1 MYRYLFISIACINFI
16 HADETHIEK
25 KSLTLNQ
32 NQSKNKLPTLEILP
46 AGSILKNIRIPR
58 FNEDY
63 TNHSLLKAEQ
73 LEVISAN
80 EIKGTNVD
88 ICLYGDDGIERTQTT
103 MNSVSINQQTGLIT
117 CYENLTFGNE
127 TFQASSQGLAIYME
141 KHCGFLLGR
150 NQTIIYIKESDSKI
164 NSKDKATT
172 MTQPN
177 KITTTAVV
185 AASTLVT
192 TPTLLTAQDI
202 SKIDALTQPSTEQF
216 IAELDNT
223 KEVLKATAASE
234 AKIAAIRKEL
244 EEQLANAPK
253 VHKNPVP
260 PELVPIKNREF
271 VKITSDKLL
280 FDADQGIFVYFG
292 NVKITHPK
300 YSFTCDGELK
310 IILKQHAKVK
320 KMTAEQRAEL
330 DLDERFDLDSVEH
343 IIASKNVILRA
354 KDDNGKNITAVT
366 NSLIA
371 QNINRVTVKDK
382 KSGKEKTTIS
392 GDIIL
397 KGKGSRLNTANGQM
411 KVRSSKGYIKIDKNL
426 NASGVDIDTDF
437 IIPEDQDKKKPN
449 NP

>member
-1 MYRYLFISIACINFI
+1 MYRHLFVSIVCISFA

-58 FNEDY
+58 FNKDY

-73 LEVISAN
+73 LEVISAD
-80 EIKGTNVD
+80 EIKGTNVN
-88 ICLYGDDGIERTQTT
+88 ICLFDDGGERTQTT
-103 MNSVSINQQTGLIT
+103 MDSVSINQQTGLIT
-117 CYENLTFGNE
+117 CYENLTFE
-127 TFQASSQGLAIYME
+127 SEAFQASSQGLAIYLE

-192 TPTLLTAQDI
+192 APTLLTAQDI
-202 SKIDALTQPSTEQF
+202 SKIDTLTQPSTEQF

-260 PELVPIKNREF
+260 PELVPIKDREF

-330 DLDERFDLDSVEH
+330 DLDERFDLNSVEH

-354 KDDNGKNITAVT
+354 KDDNGKDITAVT

-397 KGKGSRLNTANGQM
+397 KGKGSRLNTANSQM
-411 KVRSSKGYIKIDKNL
+411 KVRSSKGYIKIDKDL
-426 NASGVDIDTDF
+426 NASGVDIDTDL
-437 IIPEDQDKKKPN
+437 IIPEDKDKKKPN

>member
-150 NQTIIYIKESDSKI
+150 NQTIIYIKESD
-164 NSKDKATT
+164 
-172 MTQPN
+172 
-177 KITTTAVV
+177 
-185 AASTLVT
+185 L
-192 TPTLLTAQDI
+192 
-202 SKIDALTQPSTEQF
+202 
-216 IAELDNT
+216 
-223 KEVLKATAASE
+223 
-234 AKIAAIRKEL
+234 
-244 EEQLANAPK
+244 
-253 VHKNPVP
+253 
-260 PELVPIKNREF
+260 
-271 VKITSDKLL
+271 
-280 FDADQGIFVYFG
+280 
-292 NVKITHPK
+292 
-300 YSFTCDGELK
+300 
-310 IILKQHAKVK
+310 
-320 KMTAEQRAEL
+320 QRPL
-330 DLDERFDLDSVEH
+330 
-343 IIASKNVILRA
+343 
-354 KDDNGKNITAVT
+354 
-366 NSLIA
+366 
-371 QNINRVTVKDK
+371 
-382 KSGKEKTTIS
+382 
-392 GDIIL
+392 
-397 KGKGSRLNTANGQM
+397 
-411 KVRSSKGYIKIDKNL
+411 
-426 NASGVDIDTDF
+426 
-437 IIPEDQDKKKPN
+437 
-449 NP
+449 